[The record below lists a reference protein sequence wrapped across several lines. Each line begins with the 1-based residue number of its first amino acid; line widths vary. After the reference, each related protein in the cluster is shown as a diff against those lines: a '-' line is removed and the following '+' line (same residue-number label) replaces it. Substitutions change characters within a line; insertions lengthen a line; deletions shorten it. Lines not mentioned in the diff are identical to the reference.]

1 MKKSIIEIN
10 QITRS
15 VIGAAIEVHRQLGPG
30 LLESSYR
37 ECLCREL
44 LLRGIP
50 FEREKPLPLEYKG
63 IHLGCGYRLDL
74 VVDESVV
81 VEIKAIEALAPIHEA
96 QLLTYLRIG
105 GWRLGLLINFNVAVL
120 KNGIRRRILGYES
133 DPVASSEDSQH
144 D

>member
-1 MKKSIIEIN
+1 MKKSIAEIN
-10 QITRS
+10 QITQR

-63 IHLGCGYRLDL
+63 IHLGCGYRVDL
-74 VVDESVV
+74 LVDQSVV

-120 KNGIRRRILGYES
+120 KNGIRRRILGYETEQ
-133 DPVASSEDSQH
+133 VAAEDGQL
-144 D
+144 